1 MHSKLLAPAWRW
13 TIKAMVK
20 VELLPSIGHYELHLR
35 DRLCDAVR
43 GTPLASM
50 RLLRGWQ
57 RVDQSQSPTVLRG
70 IAEGLFDRSFIDEE
84 SCRFGPAPQPHS
96 ALVAGDWCQSQFGHA
111 VPSALVNRVDLLAA
125 LPHAGAMYTAGRAG
139 DTRAVL
145 AATGVLTAPGT
156 IAAFPHVLNARM
168 NLNTNLHH
176 GRHAQLQSQ
185 LTAPAVSWQASP
197 ASIFAADTTTVLGSP
212 APLPAAMASGGV
224 GGFGMVKVA
233 MDGGDDMGDGMGD
246 GHDMGS
252 GGQEAPVVAEASTS
266 SAQEKAK
273 WRKKQTKRRL
283 DPAERAEDTRKRR
296 WRRYHNDHGG
306 SLAYAEW
313 KSASELACPP
323 KKT

>member
-50 RLLRGWQ
+50 RLLQGWQ
-57 RVDQSQSPTVLRG
+57 RVDQSKSPTVPRG
-70 IAEGLFDRSFIDEE
+70 IVEGLFDRSFIDEE

-111 VPSALVNRVDLLAA
+111 VPSALVSRVDLLAA

-168 NLNTNLHH
+168 NLNTNLLH

-224 GGFGMVKVA
+224 GGFGTVEVEMGG
-233 MDGGDDMGDGMGD
+233 GGDLGD
-246 GHDMGS
+246 
-252 GGQEAPVVAEASTS
+252 GGQETPVVEVAGSTRKEKDIARHKRRRGDPAVRAE
-266 SAQEKAK
+266 QNRKRK
-273 WRKKQTKRRL
+273 WRDFKK
-283 DPAERAEDTRKRR
+283 
-296 WRRYHNDHGG
+296 YGG
-306 SLAYAEW
+306 SFEYGEW
-313 KSASELACPP
+313 KSAGEPTRP
-323 KKT
+323 